1 MNGDVNI
8 LIDGISLD
16 EFLIAH
22 PIARADILRKYV
34 VQVTRLFNK
43 RLQVFI
49 KTILLANF
57 ENSLPV
63 EFYSYRIEMQLRGM
77 AHANGCLW
85 LKQSFMDDY
94 KDGQMLADDKL
105 SSLVDQFVTC
115 SLPAEDDPMRQ
126 KVLQLQVH
134 HHTKSCLKKRNC
146 QFNFPRVPSQKTL
159 IAKPV
164 STNSSEEKMKK
175 YLKILSEAK
184 QVLLSDSP
192 PKNFPEFFQMLSVTP
207 EDYYEALSVSHF

>member
-1 MNGDVNI
+1 MDGDVNI
-8 LIDGISLD
+8 FIDDISLD
-16 EFLIAH
+16 DFLIAH
-22 PIARADILRKYV
+22 PIARADILKKHV

-77 AHANGCLW
+77 AHVHGCLW
-85 LKQSFMDDY
+85 LKQSFMDY

-105 SSLVDQFVTC
+105 PSLVDQFVTC

-126 KVLQLQVH
+126 KVLELQVH
-134 HHTKSCLKKRNC
+134 HHTKSCLKK
-146 QFNFPRVPSQKTL
+146 K
-159 IAKPV
+159 
-164 STNSSEEKMKK
+164 
-175 YLKILSEAK
+175 
-184 QVLLSDSP
+184 
-192 PKNFPEFFQMLSVTP
+192 
-207 EDYYEALSVSHF
+207 